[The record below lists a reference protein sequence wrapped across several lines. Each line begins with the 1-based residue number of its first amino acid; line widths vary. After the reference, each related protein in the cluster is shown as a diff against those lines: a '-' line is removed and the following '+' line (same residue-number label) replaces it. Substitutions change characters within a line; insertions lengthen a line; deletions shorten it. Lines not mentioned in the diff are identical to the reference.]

1 MRSISAGL
9 KAHIGEEV
17 TTLATCWLI
26 KRRDG
31 VALGFTTHD
40 RPLAIDGVY
49 YRAVAGFTPS
59 AVESS
64 NALDVDNLDVDGVL
78 DSAAL
83 SRADLLN
90 GCYDRASV
98 VVFMVN
104 WADLAQGKLIL
115 KTGTIGDVSARD
127 QEFTAEVRGLTQAL
141 QADVGELFSP
151 ECRADLGDHR
161 CKLNLRGFRVLGT
174 VTSAADS
181 ESFADTA
188 RGEADGWFD
197 YGTLAWLTG
206 ANAGRETEI
215 KAFAGGSF
223 TLVDA
228 MPGPIAAGD
237 RYRAQA
243 GCDKRFATC
252 TAKFANTLN
261 FRGEPHVPGQDAVL
275 DYPGL
280 V

>member
-1 MRSISAGL
+1 MRSISASL
-9 KAHIGEEV
+9 KAHIGEET

-40 RPLAIDGVY
+40 RPLAIDGVQY
-49 YRAVAGFTPS
+49 GAAAGFTPS
-59 AVESS
+59 ALESS

-83 SRADLLN
+83 SREDLIN

-98 VVFMVN
+98 EVFMVN
-104 WADLAQGKLIL
+104 WADLNQGKLIL
-115 KTGTIGDVSARD
+115 KTGTIGDVSAHD
-127 QEFTAEVRGLTQAL
+127 QAFTAEVRGLTQAL
-141 QADVGELFSP
+141 QANVGELYSP

-161 CKLNLRGFRVLGT
+161 CKVNLRAFQVLGT
-174 VTSAADS
+174 VSAVTDS
-181 ESFADTA
+181 ESFADSA

-206 ANAGRETEI
+206 ANGGRETEV
-215 KAFAGGSF
+215 KTFSGGSF
-223 TLVDA
+223 MLADA
-228 MPGPIAAGD
+228 MPEVIAVGD
-237 RYRAQA
+237 RYRVQA

-252 TAKFANTLN
+252 GAKFANALN